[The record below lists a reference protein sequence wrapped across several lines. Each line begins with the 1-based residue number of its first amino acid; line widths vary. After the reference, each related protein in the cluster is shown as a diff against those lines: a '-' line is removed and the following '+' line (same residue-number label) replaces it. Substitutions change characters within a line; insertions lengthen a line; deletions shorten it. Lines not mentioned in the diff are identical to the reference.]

1 MDSKINIKNILILL
15 LFYSLGYVSNIV
27 VLNWADID
35 IYGYISKIQNESVVQ
50 EIPVQEDIAIPE
62 CDPCI
67 CEEEE
72 IDTCPILID
81 ISGAVQSPGV
91 YCFDK
96 QSTVV
101 DAVKKAKGFTQDAAF
116 KYISMKINLASVMVD
131 NSKIYIPF
139 NMDSNCKLLTF
150 DLPKDI
156 VDITIPDVE
165 KEEDITDIPSECISI
180 NTATLEELDTLNGV
194 GPSIAQK
201 IIDGRPYT
209 KLDDLLNVSGIGEST
224 LEKFIDVICL

>member
-1 MDSKINIKNILILL
+1 MDSKINIKNILILF
-15 LFYSLGYVSNIV
+15 LFYSFGYISNIV
-27 VLNWADID
+27 VLNWAEID
-35 IYGYISKIQNESVVQ
+35 IYEYISKIQNESVIQ
-50 EIPVQEDIAIPE
+50 EIPVQEDIPVSE

-72 IDTCPILID
+72 EDSCPILID

-131 NSKIYIPF
+131 HSKIYIPF
-139 NMDSNCKLLTF
+139 NTDSNCRLLTF
-150 DLPKDI
+150 NLPKDI
-156 VDITIPDVE
+156 VDITIPDT
-165 KEEDITDIPSECISI
+165 EDDRSNQTC
-180 NTATLEELDTLNGV
+180 
-194 GPSIAQK
+194 
-201 IIDGRPYT
+201 
-209 KLDDLLNVSGIGEST
+209 LLSVLVLTVQHWRS
-224 LEKFIDVICL
+224 